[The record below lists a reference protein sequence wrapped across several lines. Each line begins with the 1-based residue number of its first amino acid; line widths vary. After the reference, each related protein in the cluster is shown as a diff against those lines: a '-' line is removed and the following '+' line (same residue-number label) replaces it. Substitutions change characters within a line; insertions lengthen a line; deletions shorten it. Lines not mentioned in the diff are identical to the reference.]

1 MRLKEKAGKEGEA
14 TEGERSQADTGGQAS
29 GWTGGQ
35 EGRNRREERNKL
47 LKENSRKGSSETKSP
62 KLN

>member
-47 LKENSRKGSSETKSP
+47 LKENSRKGSSERP
-62 KLN
+62 NPQN